1 MRLAPALAAAALA
14 ATLALGL
21 ASSAMAQS
29 EAPAI
34 VPAPPGT
41 PPIGPDLHNTPADLD
56 SINAQIRSDEQRLT
70 RYRDAAFARGNGVIA
85 DTRPAL
91 RFNPYQ
97 HSKPVNFARWFGW
110 RKPKQ

>member
-14 ATLALGL
+14 FGL
-21 ASSAMAQS
+21 AGSALAQS
-29 EAPAI
+29 EPPAI
-34 VPAPPGT
+34 APAPPGT
-41 PPIGPDLHNTPADLD
+41 PPIGPDLHITPADMD
-56 SINAQIRSDEQRLT
+56 SINARIRDDEQIMT

-91 RFNPYQ
+91 RFNPYP